1 MAEEILYGIGDI
13 LHNGNGEERI
23 IAVEQDLII
32 TCDLDTS
39 KLKFHQY
46 ALSEFTSKLI
56 VKEIS
61 VSKDIDDS
69 VQVVDFNNVLPKYQE
84 IYRENVS
91 RVEDFINRFGPTYTD
106 FGKKGASCRS
116 LAEKHNISMKGYM
129 KIITKYFQSGCKTNV
144 LYSGNTTGIRKSCPK
159 LQQENREKR

>member
-32 TCDLDTS
+32 TCDLNTS

-56 VKEIS
+56 AKEIF

-69 VQVVDFNNVLPKYQE
+69 VQVVDFNNVPPKYQE

-91 RVEDFINRFGPTYTD
+91 RVEDFINRFGPT
-106 FGKKGASCRS
+106 
-116 LAEKHNISMKGYM
+116 
-129 KIITKYFQSGCKTNV
+129 
-144 LYSGNTTGIRKSCPK
+144 
-159 LQQENREKR
+159 